1 MERPLYPVTKVAT
14 SSGQGP
20 RRHGGGGHQYQDM
33 GRGRAHGIQR
43 CCRPT
48 GAAPT
53 KIAGAEEELVVKEH
67 REPAPPSPPATC
79 ESCPWHTMNPWTH
92 DPALG
97 AWCHRRMEP
106 LATGNPACE
115 EFRRG
120 EVPPRQPY
128 EQGPA
133 VPSVTSPAPQEHV
146 TCADCPHF
154 EAYPG
159 PNPRQAWGK
168 SRKRG
173 RGRFGCATACRV
185 MGEAPPC
192 GD

>member
-1 MERPLYPVTKVAT
+1 MNLWSMALTPNPHTPSPWPAQKVKPVV
-14 SSGQGP
+14 
-20 RRHGGGGHQYQDM
+20 
-33 GRGRAHGIQR
+33 
-43 CCRPT
+43 
-48 GAAPT
+48 
-53 KIAGAEEELVVKEH
+53 EEYH
-67 REPAPPSPPATC
+67 EPAPPPPPATC
-79 ESCPWHTMNPWTH
+79 ESCPRYALNTWTH

-106 LATGNPACE
+106 LATGSPACE

-128 EQGPA
+128 EQVPA
-133 VPSVTSPAPQEHV
+133 VTSVTSPASQEHV

-168 SRKRG
+168 CRKRG